1 MAADRAVKVE
11 VDVEGMVALI
21 REAGTGRFIEAMLDF
36 CRKCVGADFVSI
48 LAYSRTGDP
57 TLVGTA
63 TTSAAENARN
73 AAIACMPG
81 AYLTHKTSDEI
92 ASPQYRRAC
101 YGGRGSPTAF
111 RSCAW
116 GRRAPRPSVSIT
128 AAKMGAFPIANSTE
142 PMRFCQLMASADFH
156 GVGKAVNLALQ
167 KPAVE
172 EMQAGLKSHP
182 RMTLRE
188 LQVVAVKAGMS
199 ARQIAAELG
208 IAETTVIT
216 HRSSTYA
223 RMGVANL
230 GELLLAKN
238 AFRRLVANRDPL
250 RRLAPFRGWRVI
262 QQRKCWAQKSLKQLS
277 FRPNTRQHA
286 NTEQNAEQ
294 RLGEVFG
301 RQRLGDGSVSLTIA
315 DASKEEPLDLIKKDG
330 DDFEEFGIVR
340 SALDGRVHQHAAA
353 ALLVGK

>member
-1 MAADRAVKVE
+1 VRISFQYLRTQGRRSDPCRNCDHNGDGECPQRSDRLHAA
-11 VDVEGMVALI
+11 
-21 REAGTGRFIEAMLDF
+21 F
-36 CRKCVGADFVSI
+36 CRDVNFDLVS
-48 LAYSRTGDP
+48 R
-57 TLVGTA
+57 
-63 TTSAAENARN
+63 RW
-73 AAIACMPG
+73 PG
-81 AYLTHKTSDEI
+81 AYLTHKTADEI

-116 GRRAPRPSVSIT
+116 GRRAPRPSVSIA

-156 GVGKAVNLALQ
+156 GVGKAVNLAPQ

-188 LQVVAVKAGMS
+188 LQVVARVKAGMS

-216 HRSSTYA
+216 HRSSAYA

-230 GELLLAKN
+230 RELLLA
-238 AFRRLVANRDPL
+238 
-250 RRLAPFRGWRVI
+250 
-262 QQRKCWAQKSLKQLS
+262 
-277 FRPNTRQHA
+277 
-286 NTEQNAEQ
+286 
-294 RLGEVFG
+294 
-301 RQRLGDGSVSLTIA
+301 
-315 DASKEEPLDLIKKDG
+315 
-330 DDFEEFGIVR
+330 
-340 SALDGRVHQHAAA
+340 
-353 ALLVGK
+353 